1 MALLPLSS
9 GWAER
14 VLASGGFIVAGHEN
28 GSDGCRIGPRAAW
41 SALELPAGAA
51 GMSGGL
57 DYQPRRF
64 CSIDDQMVPGPRPA
78 PPPHEITIYVRRSRR
93 TDCSGEAIRAGEQ

>member
-1 MALLPLSS
+1 MALGPLPG
-9 GWAER
+9 GWR
-14 VLASGGFIVAGHEN
+14 QSFLASGGFIVAGHEN

-57 DYQPRRF
+57 DYQPRQS
-64 CSIDDQMVPGPRPA
+64 CSIDNQMVPGPRPA
-78 PPPHEITIYVRRSRR
+78 PPHHEITIYGCRSRR
-93 TDCSGEAIRAGEQ
+93 TGCSGEAIRAGEQ